1 MPPSSP
7 LPYGVV
13 YFAEPLYFVGEIRA
27 GVGSPAFL
35 AGQARLGDRLGHG
48 QQILQIQGRM
58 PAGVVLA
65 VPRRGGHMRALAQP
79 VDRFERL
86 QHLVFMAHD
95 ADFRLHHRL
104 QLVLNRKRILALAA
118 PLEGR
123 HGPVLGVLDLLSVD
137 AGGTVFSGERR
148 GVFPGA
154 LAEDQQIG
162 QRVAA
167 QAVGAVQAGRAL
179 SPAANNPGTLL
190 ICESASTSMP
200 PMT

>member
-1 MPPSSP
+1 
-7 LPYGVV
+7 
-13 YFAEPLYFVGEIRA
+13 
-27 GVGSPAFL
+27 
-35 AGQARLGDRLGHG
+35 
-48 QQILQIQGRM
+48 M

-118 PLEGR
+118 SLEGR
-123 HGPVLGVLDLLSVD
+123 YGPVLGVLDLLPVD
-137 AGGTVFSGERR
+137 AGGTVFPRANAAAYSPARLPKTSRSDSELPPRR
-148 GVFPGA
+148 
-154 LAEDQQIG
+154 LAPCRPD
-162 QRVAA
+162 AH
-167 QAVGAVQAGRAL
+167 

-200 PMT
+200 P